1 MNQVEL
7 YFLLQNICTFIG
19 IGILI
24 IWLLIIF
31 LSIIF
36 EYLKDVIKNIRKKF
50 KR

>member
-7 YFLLQNICTFIG
+7 YFLLQNIGTFIG

-24 IWLLIIF
+24 IY

-36 EYLKDVIKNIRKKF
+36 LPIIFECLKDGIENIRKKF